1 MGYVVCY
8 LYEKEGK
15 WKRLEDPKKV
25 SEADDIRDIL
35 DTQPGEIIRL
45 GIDSEEKDSK
55 VTKIIRNK
63 IGDDV
68 HIDVLVTDV
77 SELPSS

>member
-8 LYEKEGK
+8 LYEKESK
-15 WKRLEDPKKV
+15 WKRLGDPRKV

-45 GIDSEEKDSK
+45 GIDSDEKAFK
-55 VTKIIRNK
+55 VTKVIRNT

-68 HIDVLVTDV
+68 HIDVVVTDV
-77 SELPSS
+77 SELPSD

>member
-8 LYEKEGK
+8 LYEKESK

-35 DTQPGEIIRL
+35 DTQPGKIIRL
-45 GIDSEEKDSK
+45 GIDSDEKSFK

-68 HIDVLVTDV
+68 HIDVFVTDV
-77 SELPSS
+77 SELPSD